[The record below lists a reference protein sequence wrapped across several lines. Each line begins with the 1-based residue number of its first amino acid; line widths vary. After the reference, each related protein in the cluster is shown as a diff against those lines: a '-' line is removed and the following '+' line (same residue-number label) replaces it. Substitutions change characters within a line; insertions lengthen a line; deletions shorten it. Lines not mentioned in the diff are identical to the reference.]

1 LLPHSESPGIVELR
15 EQLDA
20 WVRHAAMTSDDREA
34 LWGWLQSSSGQDDL
48 PVWKRF
54 LSDLSFDDPRRDLAA
69 TCVARLRESASVLV

>member
-1 LLPHSESPGIVELR
+1 VEVR

-20 WVRHAAMTSDDREA
+20 WVRHAVMTSDDREA
-34 LWGWLQSSSGQDDL
+34 LWGWLQSSSGRDDL

-69 TCVARLRESASVLV
+69 IRVAQLRESLSVLL